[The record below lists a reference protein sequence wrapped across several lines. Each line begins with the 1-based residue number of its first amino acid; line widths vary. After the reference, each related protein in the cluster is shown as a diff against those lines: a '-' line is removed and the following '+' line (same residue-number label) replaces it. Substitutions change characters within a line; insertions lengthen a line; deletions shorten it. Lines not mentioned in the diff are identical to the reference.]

1 MTTKMKKI
9 VKYLVA
15 AFAMVAAVSCQENL
29 VLNEKPVQD
38 SGKPAFSASLSNLK
52 TRTVLD
58 EEAMKSYW
66 QGNEEINIMDFE
78 GINNKYTA
86 YSEDAVEKIT
96 FNFAEGADFYGNSV
110 FAVYPYND
118 DNEYWSDLDV
128 YGIVANHWTTQYAK
142 AGTYDPCGAVHVAYN
157 DDFATNSNLV
167 FNNLSA
173 LIKFTVTDPGVKNIT
188 ITGLNGEV
196 LSGPV
201 KYRYENGT
209 YVIEDKTAGYDY
221 VELYAPAGEYLEV
234 GKSYYIAVVPGT
246 FEKGISVEL
255 NKNLENKITYKHE
268 GKVVLNSN
276 TINNFGAFETMGD
289 LSWGLV
295 GAFNNWGG
303 SSDVLFEKKDGMFVI
318 ENYTFKGDTEFKIRA
333 NNEWNDDAN
342 YGLTFPDVINENG
355 VYTLANGGWTH
366 NAYVIGGGTY
376 DIWFDPFGMKL
387 YVMEPG
393 TEPSEAEVIPPVRYV
408 VGSFNGWQGKDYEL
422 VMDEE
427 TGLFTTF
434 VEFSDDL
441 GYYEFKINVGDN
453 WLLNWGI
460 SSEPAY
466 VYESGKSFKT
476 TVNADNISVANPGF
490 YMIQQ
495 SYDGF
500 DMVITDVETPKGK
513 QILLEEM
520 DLVFDLGCFEE
531 DMLYIGMLDEE
542 DPTVAWMFE
551 ENLMAY
557 PFEIIPTGTN
567 TGIIRYDSS
576 MTVRPNYVD
585 IAYGIDGSSIKLYCE
600 ELGFEGTEVELL
612 SEEDALS
619 IELFVPAEAP
629 SVDGFQWRATYDD
642 EDYLIDLGYTFPG
655 KMAVAKLGEDKVW
668 HFLADVQAYEWFDVS
683 GCQFVVSADEEIEF
697 CFEVI
702 GEKIAITANVLC
714 ESLFGEDY
722 VLFTNVTEEV
732 KEPFFTPDGKQWII
746 AADSAPAQMM
756 GGVRMILD
764 LGVHSLISG
773 AKQLSMGMSY
783 ADMGCPSYKDM
794 GLTLDMLGLTEADE
808 DSLSE
813 IFVRINS
820 ISYLLVPTDDVS
832 GCIYQI
838 LVDEMGDIVS
848 EPKLFMS
855 YKDFDGNSADF
866 DFSVMF
872 MSDEPMYAA
881 GDKSE
886 KYHYIIPQ

>member
-1 MTTKMKKI
+1 MKKI

-15 AFAMVAAVSCQENL
+15 AVAMVAAVSCQENL

-118 DNEYWSDLDV
+118 GNEYWSDLDV

-221 VELYAPAGEYLEV
+221 VELYAPSGEYLEV

-441 GYYEFKINVGDN
+441 GYYEFKVNVGDN

-476 TVNADNISVANPGF
+476 TVNANNISVANPGF

-520 DLVFDLGCFEE
+520 GLVFDLGCFEE

-542 DPTVAWMFE
+542 DPTVAWMYE

-557 PFEIIPTGTN
+557 PFEIIPTGTD
-567 TGIIRYDSS
+567 TGIIRYNSS
-576 MTVRPNYVD
+576 MTVRPNYVE

-642 EDYLIDLGYTFPG
+642 EDYLIDLGYSFPG

-668 HFLADVQAYEWFDVS
+668 HFLADVQAYDWFDVS

-702 GEKIAITANVLC
+702 GDIAITANVLC

-732 KEPFFTPDGKQWII
+732 AEPFFTPDGKQWML
-746 AADSAPAQMM
+746 PANSGLDALLFEGTPFEEM
-756 GGVRMILD
+756 GCRILLD
-764 LGVHSLISG
+764 LGTTD
-773 AKQLSMGMSY
+773 LSMYGPQFAGSNFLIGMFYEDVYGPDAEGYIVANSGMMIPGY
-783 ADMGCPSYKDM
+783 
-794 GLTLDMLGLTEADE
+794 TLIPVNDESGVISIIQRDELG
-808 DSLSE
+808 E
-813 IFVRINS
+813 ILYEQEV
-820 ISYLLVPTDDVS
+820 ISYSNYSAESCTFDLTNMVGLSGLEAELVTDNYYVNV
-832 GCIYQI
+832 Q
-838 LVDEMGDIVS
+838 
-848 EPKLFMS
+848 
-855 YKDFDGNSADF
+855 
-866 DFSVMF
+866 
-872 MSDEPMYAA
+872 
-881 GDKSE
+881 
-886 KYHYIIPQ
+886 